1 MMGNKA
7 RLGICAATAALAA
20 VAVAGCSGSGSSSG
34 GGAAGGGGTKAGAG
48 DASAISLVADA
59 MNKADAAG
67 TVKVTG
73 TMTAPGVSTPMTITS
88 EEQYSPSIEMSMSLQ
103 VQGQTLSEILVG
115 DVIYMDYPALSAE
128 LGAGKQWIEIDLSKA
143 SSLGSLSTL
152 LDSARNE
159 NPTTQIAA
167 LIASGDI
174 SKVGTETVKGQQTTH
189 YAGTLDASQL
199 LSASNSAAGLTAG
212 QLSSLKSEI
221 KSVGMTS
228 VKIDLWVASNGLP
241 VEEKYSEQTS
251 AGAVVGNLYM
261 SDWGSPVSVGAPPAS
276 EVTNMTNQ
284 LNSSAATATATATGS

>member
-1 MMGNKA
+1 MMGNRA
-7 RLGICAATAALAA
+7 RFGICAATAALAV
-20 VAVAGCSGSGSSSG
+20 VAVAGCSGSGSSSSASG
-34 GGAAGGGGTKAGAG
+34 AGGGGAKAGSG

-103 VQGQTLSEILVG
+103 VEGQTLSEILVG
-115 DVIYMDYPALSAE
+115 DVIYLDYPALSAE
-128 LGAGKQWIEIDLSKA
+128 LGGGKQWMEIDLSKA

-174 SKVGTETVKGQQTTH
+174 SKVGTETVQGQQTTH

-199 LSASNSAAGLTAG
+199 LSASNSAAGLTAS

-221 KSVGMTS
+221 KSVGMSS

-251 AGAVVGNLYM
+251 AGAVVGDLYM

-284 LNSSAATATATATGS
+284 LNSAGATASAAS

>member
-1 MMGNKA
+1 MMGNRA
-7 RLGICAATAALAA
+7 RFGICAATAALAV
-20 VAVAGCSGSGSSSG
+20 VAVAGCSGSGSSSSASG
-34 GGAAGGGGTKAGAG
+34 AGGGGAKAGSG

-103 VQGQTLSEILVG
+103 VEGQTLSEILVG
-115 DVIYMDYPALSAE
+115 DVIYLDYPALSAE
-128 LGAGKQWIEIDLSKA
+128 LGGGKQWMEIDLSKA

-174 SKVGTETVKGQQTTH
+174 SKVGTETVRGQQTTH

-199 LSASNSAAGLTAG
+199 LSASNSAAGLTAS

-221 KSVGMTS
+221 KSVGMSS

-251 AGAVVGNLYM
+251 AGAVVGDLYM

-284 LNSSAATATATATGS
+284 LNSAGATASAAS